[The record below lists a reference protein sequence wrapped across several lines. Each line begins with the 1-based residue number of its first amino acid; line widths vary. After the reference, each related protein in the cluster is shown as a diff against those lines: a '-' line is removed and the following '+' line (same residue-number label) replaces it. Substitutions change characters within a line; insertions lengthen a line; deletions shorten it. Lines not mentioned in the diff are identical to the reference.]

1 VFLSHLYNIVAHQ
14 FTATVVVVAVAVVVP
29 VGVVVPVA
37 CRNDSYVSLLYIKS
51 DQGGPSLQSGCDA
64 V

>member
-14 FTATVVVVAVAVVVP
+14 FTATVVVVAAVA
-29 VGVVVPVA
+29 VVVPVA

-51 DQGGPSLQSGCDA
+51 DQGGPSLQSSCGA